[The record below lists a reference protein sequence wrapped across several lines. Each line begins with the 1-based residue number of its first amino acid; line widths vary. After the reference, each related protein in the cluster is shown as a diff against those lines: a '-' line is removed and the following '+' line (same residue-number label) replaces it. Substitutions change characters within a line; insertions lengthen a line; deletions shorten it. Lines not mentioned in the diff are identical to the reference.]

1 MRSFVPVLIGLAT
14 VAVAQNS
21 TVDCTT
27 SFVACYDFNT
37 SNDNTCSSKASA
49 CKDAC
54 STKQSNCLSSGTS
67 SELCASRYDDC
78 VGATSTSNLEV
89 SCLAAVIPC
98 YASASHD
105 ESNACDSKITNC
117 KQTCSAILDIC
128 NSTGNDNSELCQ
140 KKYSACLGSNNA
152 TAPST
157 SCIAQGEQAY
167 LDNAADNTAASFTAT
182 CKQTCGVLKDACMTS
197 GDDSQCQS
205 SYEQCLGVGLTES
218 SVHCVAEVEALIQSG
233 TSDQDVESSNA
244 QCKDFCARGYDTC
257 NSANDSAN
265 NATCLSWYSSCVGAK
280 DLPTLTSSCVS
291 NSEAS
296 YLNGTSGDNAQDAD
310 LATCKSQCG
319 YLYSTCLSSGDESV
333 KEGCLSFYS
342 ECTSGTGNSTASSLN
357 CVADVE
363 QCYLDG
369 TKSDS
374 ACDSSNAQCKNQC
387 TRSYSACTSSG
398 DPSVTAQ
405 CSSQYQSCL
414 GSSKLEKPKVDCVAE
429 NDACYL
435 SGKFTD
441 AECDAK
447 NAVCKTVCSR
457 SQDTCLSGNSSSVV
471 EGCNT
476 HYSQCLGSADVTPVS
491 PVSCVEIATD
501 CFLSGDASNNCSAI
515 TATCK
520 SSCSRSQDTCLS
532 SGDESVKPACQKHYD
547 TCLGATPEAEKA
559 ASSINCVQ
567 RYTSCFSSG
576 IEENTCSAANAD
588 CKNTCS
594 QLLDS
599 CNSSGDNSTA
609 SQCQGVYNSCLGSI
623 ATSLVDYK
631 PLDCAGRNKLCAS
644 NGTASNECDREN
656 ASCTNACATTL
667 DTCLVS
673 GSSDTAACNHLYM
686 MCLDSSSYTVTS
698 IPASLKPTSSRASLS
713 IIPSANATTKATGI
727 SAALTTGP
735 ASGAISTGGAFVSG
749 PYNNGSSSTAGA
761 QSGAVSV
768 ATSTES
774 TVYVTDVVKTTVTTC
789 PVGFTLT
796 TAGSTT
802 VLATPSVITTSVTVK
817 STISTTVAHTVTVP
831 AAGNN
836 AIPSSKATPSVESTV
851 YVTDVVKSTV
861 TTCPVG
867 QTVTASGSTTVLT
880 APSVMTSQITVKST
894 VSTVI
899 THTAVVPQSS
909 PVSPEQTTPASF
921 AGHVAVPST
930 VTLYSTKEVTI
941 TSCAADV
948 TNCPAKVSTTLFPTA
963 ITVTSVWSRTQSTS
977 AASSPAGSAP
987 AGSAPAGSAPAGSAP
1002 AGSSPAGSSPVSP
1015 ETTSAPATVPSTMF
1029 YYSTAVV
1036 TVTSCAEGVENCPAR
1051 STVVKTSVVPT
1062 GYAVTS
1068 VISSAWTPEA
1078 YTSPSAGVPENS
1090 APVASVPVSSAPV
1103 AAVPTTAPFAVN
1115 NSTMMSVGPT
1125 GTGMVGT
1132 GSGSKA
1138 TSTFS
1143 PSQYTGAANKAG
1155 VAGLAGVAAFAA
1167 FLL

>member
-21 TVDCTT
+21 TTDCITAF
-27 SFVACYDFNT
+27 SSCYDFES
-37 SNDNTCSSKASA
+37 SNGNVCSSQAST
-49 CKDAC
+49 CKDKCAMN
-54 STKQSNCLSSGTS
+54 QSNCLSSGTS
-67 SELCASRYDDC
+67 KAVCSSAYDAC
-78 VGATSTSNLEV
+78 VGATSSSVV
-89 SCLAAVIPC
+89 SLDCLASVIPC
-98 YASASHD
+98 YTGDGSVD
-105 ESNACDSKITNC
+105 NTCDSKIGNC
-117 KQTCSAILDIC
+117 KTACSALTDLC
-128 NSTGNDNSELCQ
+128 NSTENDNSELCQ
-140 KKYSACLGSNNA
+140 SKLTQCLGADKA

-157 SCIAQGEQAY
+157 SCIEVAENAY
-167 LDNAADNTAASFTAT
+167 LNGTADNQSGSLIAQ
-182 CKQTCGVLKDACMTS
+182 CKQTCGVLKDACLAG
-197 GDDSQCQS
+197 GDDSVAAGCDSAYLSCLGSDKLEGQTSKINCVEAAQTCYESDTSDNECSRQTAQCKDICSNIYNTCNS
-205 SYEQCLGVGLTES
+205 SGDNSTDAGCLNWYSQCVGATTASSNSSIDCVSQQEQCYLDDSELNQ
-218 SVHCVAEVEALIQSG
+218 CDA
-233 TSDQDVESSNA
+233 DNA
-244 QCKDFCARGYDTC
+244 QCKDVCSREF
-257 NSANDSAN
+257 
-265 NATCLSWYSSCVGAK
+265 
-280 DLPTLTSSCVS
+280 
-291 NSEAS
+291 
-296 YLNGTSGDNAQDAD
+296 
-310 LATCKSQCG
+310 
-319 YLYSTCLSSGDESV
+319 STCLSTGDDSV
-333 KEGCLSFYS
+333 KGQCEDFY
-342 ECTSGTGNSTASSLN
+342 L
-357 CVADVE
+357 
-363 QCYLDG
+363 
-369 TKSDS
+369 
-374 ACDSSNAQCKNQC
+374 
-387 TRSYSACTSSG
+387 
-398 DPSVTAQ
+398 
-405 CSSQYQSCL
+405 SCL
-414 GSSKLEKPKVDCVAE
+414 GSSKLQKPKVDCVAE

-435 SGKFTD
+435 SGEFSD

-491 PVSCVEIATD
+491 PVSCVEIATN

-576 IEENTCSAANAD
+576 IEENVCSAANAD

-631 PLDCAGRNKLCAS
+631 PLDCASRSKLCAS

-713 IIPSANATTKATGI
+713 ITPSANATTKATGI

-749 PYNNGSSSTAGA
+749 PYNNGSSSTADA

-930 VTLYSTKEVTI
+930 VTLYSTKQVTI

-1002 AGSSPAGSSPVSP
+1002 AGSALASSAPAASSPVSP
-1015 ETTSAPATVPSTMF
+1015 ETTSAPVTVPSTMF

>member
-1 MRSFVPVLIGLAT
+1 MCLHLVLSFVPVLIGLAT

-21 TVDCTT
+21 TTDCITAF
-27 SFVACYDFNT
+27 SSCYDFES
-37 SNDNTCSSKASA
+37 SNGNVCSSQAST
-49 CKDAC
+49 CKDKCAMN
-54 STKQSNCLSSGTS
+54 QSNCLSSGTS
-67 SELCASRYDDC
+67 KAVCSSAYDAC
-78 VGATSTSNLEV
+78 VGATSSSVV
-89 SCLAAVIPC
+89 SLDCLASVIPC
-98 YASASHD
+98 YTGDGSVD
-105 ESNACDSKITNC
+105 NTCDSKIGNC
-117 KQTCSAILDIC
+117 KTACSALTDIC
-128 NSTGNDNSELCQ
+128 NSTENDNSELCQ
-140 KKYSACLGSNNA
+140 SKLTQCLGADKA

-157 SCIAQGEQAY
+157 SCIEVAENAY
-167 LDNAADNTAASFTAT
+167 LNGTADNQSGSLIAQ
-182 CKQTCGVLKDACMTS
+182 CKQTCGVLKDACLAG
-197 GDDSQCQS
+197 GDDSVAAGCDS
-205 SYEQCLGVGLTES
+205 AYLSCLGSDKLEGKTS
-218 SVHCVAEVEALIQSG
+218 KINCVEAAQ
-233 TSDQDVESSNA
+233 TCYESDSSDNECARQTA
-244 QCKDFCARGYDTC
+244 QCKDICSNIYNTC
-257 NSANDSAN
+257 NSSGDNSTDAG
-265 NATCLSWYSSCVGAK
+265 CLNWYSQCVGA
-280 DLPTLTSSCVS
+280 T
-291 NSEAS
+291 
-296 YLNGTSGDNAQDAD
+296 
-310 LATCKSQCG
+310 
-319 YLYSTCLSSGDESV
+319 
-333 KEGCLSFYS
+333 
-342 ECTSGTGNSTASSLN
+342 TASSN
-357 CVADVE
+357 SSIDCVSQQE
-363 QCYLDG
+363 QCYLD
-369 TKSDS
+369 DS
-374 ACDSSNAQCKNQC
+374 ELNQCDADNAQSNDDIGKDVCSREFSTCLSTGDDSVKGQC
-387 TRSYSACTSSG
+387 EDFYL
-398 DPSVTAQ
+398 
-405 CSSQYQSCL
+405 SCL
-414 GSSKLEKPKVDCVAE
+414 GSSKLQKPKVDCVAE

-447 NAVCKTVCSR
+447 NASLRVATHIILNALGLPMLPPSRPSLALRSPPTVSSR
-457 SQDTCLSGNSSSVV
+457 VM
-471 EGCNT
+471 
-476 HYSQCLGSADVTPVS
+476 
-491 PVSCVEIATD
+491 
-501 CFLSGDASNNCSAI
+501 
-515 TATCK
+515 
-520 SSCSRSQDTCLS
+520 SQDTCLS

-576 IEENTCSAANAD
+576 IEENLRR
-588 CKNTCS
+588 
-594 QLLDS
+594 QLYRFS
-599 CNSSGDNSTA
+599 VPGPRR
-609 SQCQGVYNSCLGSI
+609 VYNSCLGSI

-631 PLDCAGRNKLCAS
+631 PLDCAGRSKLCAS

-749 PYNNGSSSTAGA
+749 PYNNGSSSTADA

-930 VTLYSTKEVTI
+930 VTLYSTKQVTI

-963 ITVTSVWSRTQSTS
+963 ITVTSVWSRTQSIS

-1002 AGSSPAGSSPVSP
+1002 AGSSPVSP
-1015 ETTSAPATVPSTMF
+1015 ETTSVPVTIPSTMF

-1078 YTSPSAGVPENS
+1078 YTSASAGVPENS

-1125 GTGMVGT
+1125 GTGIVGT

>member
-117 KQTCSAILDIC
+117 KQTCSSILDIC

-369 TKSDS
+369 TKSD
-374 ACDSSNAQCKNQC
+374 NA
-387 TRSYSACTSSG
+387 RSFSACTSSG

-429 NDACYL
+429 ND
-435 SGKFTD
+435 
-441 AECDAK
+441 
-447 NAVCKTVCSR
+447 

-501 CFLSGDASNNCSAI
+501 CFLSGD
-515 TATCK
+515 
-520 SSCSRSQDTCLS
+520 DTCLS

-588 CKNTCS
+588 
-594 QLLDS
+594 LP
-599 CNSSGDNSTA
+599 GPRR
-609 SQCQGVYNSCLGSI
+609 VYNSCLGSI

-631 PLDCAGRNKLCAS
+631 PLDCAGRSKLCAS

-749 PYNNGSSSTAGA
+749 PYNNGSSSTADA

-987 AGSAPAGSAPAGSAP
+987 AGS
-1002 AGSSPAGSSPVSP
+1002 SPAGSSPVSP
-1015 ETTSAPATVPSTMF
+1015 ETTSAPVTVPSTMF

>member
-21 TVDCTT
+21 TTDCITAF
-27 SFVACYDFNT
+27 SSCYDFES
-37 SNDNTCSSKASA
+37 SNGNVCSSQAST
-49 CKDAC
+49 CKDKCAMN
-54 STKQSNCLSSGTS
+54 QSNCLSSGTS
-67 SELCASRYDDC
+67 KAVCSSAYDAC
-78 VGATSTSNLEV
+78 VGATSSSVV
-89 SCLAAVIPC
+89 SLDCLASVIPC
-98 YASASHD
+98 YTGDGSVD
-105 ESNACDSKITNC
+105 NTCDSKIGNC
-117 KQTCSAILDIC
+117 KTACSALTDLC
-128 NSTGNDNSELCQ
+128 NSTENDNSELCQ
-140 KKYSACLGSNNA
+140 SKLTQCLGADKA

-157 SCIAQGEQAY
+157 SCIEVAENAY
-167 LDNAADNTAASFTAT
+167 LNGTADNQSGSLIAQ
-182 CKQTCGVLKDACMTS
+182 CKQTCGVLKDACLAG
-197 GDDSQCQS
+197 GDDSVAAGCDSAYLSCLGSDKLEGQTSKINCVEAAQTCYESDSSDNECARQTAQCKDICSNIYNTCNS
-205 SYEQCLGVGLTES
+205 SGDNSTDAGCLNWYSQCVGATTASSNSSIDCVSQQEQCYLDDSELNQ
-218 SVHCVAEVEALIQSG
+218 CDA
-233 TSDQDVESSNA
+233 DNA
-244 QCKDFCARGYDTC
+244 QCKDVCSREF
-257 NSANDSAN
+257 
-265 NATCLSWYSSCVGAK
+265 
-280 DLPTLTSSCVS
+280 
-291 NSEAS
+291 
-296 YLNGTSGDNAQDAD
+296 
-310 LATCKSQCG
+310 
-319 YLYSTCLSSGDESV
+319 STCLSTGDDSV
-333 KEGCLSFYS
+333 KGQCEDFY
-342 ECTSGTGNSTASSLN
+342 L
-357 CVADVE
+357 
-363 QCYLDG
+363 
-369 TKSDS
+369 
-374 ACDSSNAQCKNQC
+374 
-387 TRSYSACTSSG
+387 
-398 DPSVTAQ
+398 
-405 CSSQYQSCL
+405 SCL
-414 GSSKLEKPKVDCVAE
+414 GSSKLQKPKVDCVAE

-435 SGKFTD
+435 SGEFSD

-447 NAVCKTVCSR
+447 NAVCKTV
-457 SQDTCLSGNSSSVV
+457 
-471 EGCNT
+471 
-476 HYSQCLGSADVTPVS
+476 
-491 PVSCVEIATD
+491 
-501 CFLSGDASNNCSAI
+501 
-515 TATCK
+515 
-520 SSCSRSQDTCLS
+520 CSRSQDTCLS

-576 IEENTCSAANAD
+576 IEENVCSAANAD

-631 PLDCAGRNKLCAS
+631 PLDCAGRSKLCAS

-749 PYNNGSSSTAGA
+749 PYNNGSSSTADA

-774 TVYVTDVVKTTVTTC
+774 TVYVTDVVKETVTTC

-1015 ETTSAPATVPSTMF
+1015 ETTSAPVTVPSTMF

-1078 YTSPSAGVPENS
+1078 YSSPSAGVPENS

>member
-117 KQTCSAILDIC
+117 KQTCSSILDIC

-342 ECTSGTGNSTASSLN
+342 EC
-357 CVADVE
+357 
-363 QCYLDG
+363 
-369 TKSDS
+369 
-374 ACDSSNAQCKNQC
+374 KNQC

-447 NAVCKTVCSR
+447 NAVCKT

-501 CFLSGDASNNCSAI
+501 CFLSGD
-515 TATCK
+515 
-520 SSCSRSQDTCLS
+520 DTCLS

-631 PLDCAGRNKLCAS
+631 PLDCAGRSKLCAS

-749 PYNNGSSSTAGA
+749 PYNNGSSSTADA

-1002 AGSSPAGSSPVSP
+1002 AGSSPVSP
-1015 ETTSAPATVPSTMF
+1015 ETTSAPVTVPSTMF

-1155 VAGLAGVAAFAA
+1155 AAGLAGVAAFAA

>member
-1 MRSFVPVLIGLAT
+1 MCLRLVLSFVPVLIGLAT

-117 KQTCSAILDIC
+117 KQTCSSILDIC

-182 CKQTCGVLKDACMTS
+182 CKQTCGVLLDACMTS

-244 QCKDFCARGYDTC
+244 QC
-257 NSANDSAN
+257 N
-265 NATCLSWYSSCVGAK
+265 CVGAK

-296 YLNGTSGDNAQDAD
+296 YLNGTLGDNAQDAD

-363 QCYLDG
+363 QCYLNG
-369 TKSDS
+369 TD
-374 ACDSSNAQCKNQC
+374 DM
-387 TRSYSACTSSG
+387 
-398 DPSVTAQ
+398 
-405 CSSQYQSCL
+405 
-414 GSSKLEKPKVDCVAE
+414 
-429 NDACYL
+429 
-435 SGKFTD
+435 
-441 AECDAK
+441 
-447 NAVCKTVCSR
+447 
-457 SQDTCLSGNSSSVV
+457 
-471 EGCNT
+471 
-476 HYSQCLGSADVTPVS
+476 
-491 PVSCVEIATD
+491 
-501 CFLSGDASNNCSAI
+501 
-515 TATCK
+515 
-520 SSCSRSQDTCLS
+520 SQDTCLS

-576 IEENTCSAANAD
+576 IEENPRR
-588 CKNTCS
+588 
-594 QLLDS
+594 
-599 CNSSGDNSTA
+599 
-609 SQCQGVYNSCLGSI
+609 VYNSCLGSI

-631 PLDCAGRNKLCAS
+631 PLDCAGRSKLCAS

-749 PYNNGSSSTAGA
+749 PYNNGSSSTADA

-987 AGSAPAGSAPAGSAP
+987 AGSAPAGS
-1002 AGSSPAGSSPVSP
+1002 SPAGSSPVSP
-1015 ETTSAPATVPSTMF
+1015 ETTSAPVTVPSTMF

>member
-117 KQTCSAILDIC
+117 KQTCSSILDIC

-342 ECTSGTGNSTASSLN
+342 EC
-357 CVADVE
+357 
-363 QCYLDG
+363 
-369 TKSDS
+369 
-374 ACDSSNAQCKNQC
+374 KNQC

-447 NAVCKTVCSR
+447 NAVCKT

-501 CFLSGDASNNCSAI
+501 CFLSGD
-515 TATCK
+515 
-520 SSCSRSQDTCLS
+520 DTCLS

-631 PLDCAGRNKLCAS
+631 PLDCAGRSKLCAS

-749 PYNNGSSSTAGA
+749 PYNNGSSSTADA

-1002 AGSSPAGSSPVSP
+1002 AGSSPVSP
-1015 ETTSAPATVPSTMF
+1015 ETTSAPVTVPSTMF

>member
-37 SNDNTCSSKASA
+37 SNDNTCSSKASV

-117 KQTCSAILDIC
+117 KQTCSSILDIC

-342 ECTSGTGNSTASSLN
+342 EC
-357 CVADVE
+357 
-363 QCYLDG
+363 
-369 TKSDS
+369 
-374 ACDSSNAQCKNQC
+374 KNQC

-447 NAVCKTVCSR
+447 NAVCKT

-501 CFLSGDASNNCSAI
+501 CFLSGDG
-515 TATCK
+515 K
-520 SSCSRSQDTCLS
+520 SKSRAMRSTSVLTYSSIKQLFGNYGYLQIFMLKNTCLS

-631 PLDCAGRNKLCAS
+631 PLDCAGRSKLCAS

-749 PYNNGSSSTAGA
+749 PYNNGSSSTADA

-789 PVGFTLT
+789 PSHHCWLDHRLGH
-796 TAGSTT
+796 S
-802 VLATPSVITTSVTVK
+802 SVITTSVTVK

-1002 AGSSPAGSSPVSP
+1002 AGSAPAGSAPAGSSPAGSSPVSP
-1015 ETTSAPATVPSTMF
+1015 ETTSAPVTVPSTMF

>member
-1 MRSFVPVLIGLAT
+1 MCLRLVLSFVPVLIGLAT

-117 KQTCSAILDIC
+117 KQTCSSILDIC

-182 CKQTCGVLKDACMTS
+182 CKQTCGVLLDACMTS

-244 QCKDFCARGYDTC
+244 QC
-257 NSANDSAN
+257 N
-265 NATCLSWYSSCVGAK
+265 CVGAK

-363 QCYLDG
+363 QCYLNG
-369 TKSDS
+369 TD
-374 ACDSSNAQCKNQC
+374 DM
-387 TRSYSACTSSG
+387 
-398 DPSVTAQ
+398 
-405 CSSQYQSCL
+405 
-414 GSSKLEKPKVDCVAE
+414 
-429 NDACYL
+429 
-435 SGKFTD
+435 
-441 AECDAK
+441 
-447 NAVCKTVCSR
+447 

-491 PVSCVEIATD
+491 PVSCVEIATN
-501 CFLSGDASNNCSAI
+501 CFLSGD
-515 TATCK
+515 
-520 SSCSRSQDTCLS
+520 DTCLS

-576 IEENTCSAANAD
+576 IEENLRR
-588 CKNTCS
+588 
-594 QLLDS
+594 QLYRFS
-599 CNSSGDNSTA
+599 VPGPRR
-609 SQCQGVYNSCLGSI
+609 VYNSCLGSI

-631 PLDCAGRNKLCAS
+631 PLDCAGRSKLCAS

-749 PYNNGSSSTAGA
+749 PYNNGSSSTADA

-987 AGSAPAGSAPAGSAP
+987 AGSAPAGSAPAGS
-1002 AGSSPAGSSPVSP
+1002 SPAGSSPVSP
-1015 ETTSAPATVPSTMF
+1015 ETTSAPVTVPSTMF